1 MALFQAY
8 VNKLI
13 SLEEALGRS
22 TDVKE
27 LEGMLEK
34 VGVRT
39 VVCDLAKGDFSALPD
54 DFDYLLHLATFQGGG
69 LDYDQAIRVPERLH

>member
-1 MALFQAY
+1 

-13 SLEEALGRS
+13 SLDEALGRS

-34 VGVRT
+34 VGVHVT
-39 VVCDLAKGDFSALPD
+39 A
-54 DFDYLLHLATFQGGG
+54 
-69 LDYDQAIRVPERLH
+69 